1 MVLLKYI
8 RKFVSMATEVKK
20 LKELEYDE
28 LITLGIIEKDED
40 LSTIFKEEIN
50 LSFNVVRTLA
60 KENKL
65 SDNTKSLMRTL
76 FDKVIL
82 TKTDLINKYTNLAQ
96 STGKTIKVLDETPVI
111 IEEVQINKTTKKEK
125 VLPRRY
131 GKALIQQD
139 IQKQGGKPTN
149 AQMTALALNDLK
161 NVYVNL
167 NARLIKD
174 MLTDKNTLTDEDYR
188 EIRSTITL
196 VKNKLKVILK
206 KK

>member
-1 MVLLKYI
+1 MVLLKHF
-8 RKFVSMATEVKK
+8 RRFVNMATEVKK

-28 LITLGIIEKDED
+28 LITLGVIEKDED

-50 LSFNVVRTLA
+50 LSFNVLRTLA

-96 STGKTIKVLDETPVI
+96 SIGKTIKVLDDIPVI

-131 GKALIQQD
+131 GKALIQKD

-149 AQMTALALNDLK
+149 AQITALALNDLK

-196 VKNKLKVILK
+196 VKNKLKMILK

>member
-1 MVLLKYI
+1 VLLKHF
-8 RKFVSMATEVKK
+8 RRFVNMATEVKK

-28 LITLGIIEKDED
+28 LITLGVIEKDED

-50 LSFNVVRTLA
+50 LSFNVLRTLA

-96 STGKTIKVLDETPVI
+96 SIGKTIKVLDDIPVI

-131 GKALIQQD
+131 GKALIQKD

-149 AQMTALALNDLK
+149 AQITALALNDLK

-196 VKNKLKVILK
+196 VKNKLKMILK

>member
-1 MVLLKYI
+1 
-8 RKFVSMATEVKK
+8 MATVVQK
-20 LKELEYDE
+20 LRDLEYDE
-28 LITLGIIEKDED
+28 LLTLGVIEQDED
-40 LSTIFKEEIN
+40 LTNIFKEEIS
-50 LSFNVVRTLA
+50 LSFNVLRTLA

-65 SDNTKSLMRTL
+65 SESTKLLMQTL
-76 FDKVIL
+76 FEKVIL

-96 STGKTIKVLDETPVI
+96 HSGKPIKVVDSTIPLEIPKVK
-111 IEEVQINKTTKKEK
+111 VVKKEK

-131 GKALIQQD
+131 GKTLIKKD
-139 IQKQGGKPTN
+139 IERQGGKPTN
-149 AQMTALALNDLK
+149 AQITALALNDLK

-167 NARLIKD
+167 NARMIKD

-196 VKNKLKVILK
+196 VKNKLRVILK

>member
-1 MVLLKYI
+1 MVLLKHF
-8 RKFVSMATEVKK
+8 RRFVNMATEVKK

-28 LITLGIIEKDED
+28 LITLGVIEKDED

-50 LSFNVVRTLA
+50 LSFNLLRTLA

-96 STGKTIKVLDETPVI
+96 SIGKTIKVLDDIPVI

-131 GKALIQQD
+131 GKALIQKD

-149 AQMTALALNDLK
+149 AQITALALNDLK

-196 VKNKLKVILK
+196 VKNKLKMILK

>member
-1 MVLLKYI
+1 MLLKHF
-8 RKFVSMATEVKK
+8 RRFVNMATEVKK

-28 LITLGIIEKDED
+28 LITLGVIEKDED

-50 LSFNVVRTLA
+50 LSFNLLRTLA

-96 STGKTIKVLDETPVI
+96 SIGKTIKVLDDIPVI

-131 GKALIQQD
+131 GKALIQKD

-149 AQMTALALNDLK
+149 AQITALALNDLK

-196 VKNKLKVILK
+196 VKNKLKMILK

>member
-1 MVLLKYI
+1 VLLKHF
-8 RKFVSMATEVKK
+8 RRFVYMATEVKK

-28 LITLGIIEKDED
+28 LITLGVIEKDED
-40 LSTIFKEEIN
+40 LSSIFKEEIN
-50 LSFNVVRTLA
+50 LSFNVLRTLA
-60 KENKL
+60 RENKL

-96 STGKTIKVLDETPVI
+96 STGKTIKVIDETPVV
-111 IEEVQINKTTKKEK
+111 IEEVTIKKATNKEK
-125 VLPRRY
+125 ILPRRY
-131 GKALIQQD
+131 GKALIQKD

-149 AQMTALALNDLK
+149 AQITALALNDLK
-161 NVYVNL
+161 NIYVNL
-167 NARLIKD
+167 TARLIKD

-196 VKNKLKVILK
+196 VKNKLKMILK

>member
-1 MVLLKYI
+1 
-8 RKFVSMATEVKK
+8 MATEVKK

-28 LITLGIIEKDED
+28 LITLGVIEKDED

-50 LSFNVVRTLA
+50 LSFNVLRTLA

-96 STGKTIKVLDETPVI
+96 SIGKTIKVLDDIPVI

-131 GKALIQQD
+131 GKALIQKD

-149 AQMTALALNDLK
+149 AQITALALNDLK

-196 VKNKLKVILK
+196 VKNKLKMILK

>member
-1 MVLLKYI
+1 VLLKHF
-8 RKFVSMATEVKK
+8 RRFVNMATEVKK

-28 LITLGIIEKDED
+28 LITLGVIEKDED

-50 LSFNVVRTLA
+50 LSFNLLRTLA

-96 STGKTIKVLDETPVI
+96 SIGKTIKVLDDIPVI

-131 GKALIQQD
+131 GKALIQKD

-149 AQMTALALNDLK
+149 AQITALALNDLK

-196 VKNKLKVILK
+196 VKNKLKMILK

>member
-1 MVLLKYI
+1 MLLKHF
-8 RKFVSMATEVKK
+8 RRFVNMATEVKK

-28 LITLGIIEKDED
+28 LITLGVIEKDED

-50 LSFNVVRTLA
+50 LSFNVLRTLA

-96 STGKTIKVLDETPVI
+96 SIGKTIKVLDDIPVI

-131 GKALIQQD
+131 GKALIQKD

-149 AQMTALALNDLK
+149 AQITALALNDLK

-196 VKNKLKVILK
+196 VKNKLKMILK